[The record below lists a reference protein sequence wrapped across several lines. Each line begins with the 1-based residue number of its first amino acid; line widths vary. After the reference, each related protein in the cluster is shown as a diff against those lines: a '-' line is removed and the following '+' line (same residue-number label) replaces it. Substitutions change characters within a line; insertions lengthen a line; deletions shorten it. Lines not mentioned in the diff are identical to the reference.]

1 VANYQSI
8 TPLQLGQAA
17 ITTSYTTIY
26 TVPTTTPNATRT
38 YLKDFDII
46 NTTSSIVYIYVSLV
60 PSAGT
65 AGTGNALMYNNALPA
80 YTTMQWTGSQILN
93 AGTTIQVKASAV
105 GCTITAS
112 GGEAA

>member
-1 VANYQSI
+1 MASYQSI

-17 ITTSYTTIY
+17 VTTSYATIY
-26 TVPTTTPNATRT
+26 TVPASTRT

-46 NTTSSIVYIYVSLV
+46 NTTGAIVYVYVSLV

-80 YTTMQWTGSQILN
+80 YTTMQWTGSQVLN

-112 GGEAA
+112 GGEAV

>member
-1 VANYQSI
+1 VASYQSI

-17 ITTSYTTIY
+17 ITASYATIY
-26 TVPTTTPNATRT
+26 TVPASTRT

-46 NTTSSIVYIYVSLV
+46 NTTGAIVYIYVSLV

-65 AGTGNALMYNNALPA
+65 AGTANAILYNNALPA

>member
-1 VANYQSI
+1 MASYQAI

-17 ITTSYTTIY
+17 ITTSYATLY
-26 TVPTTTPNATRT
+26 TVPASTRT

-46 NTTSSIVYIYVSLV
+46 NTTGAIVYIYVSLV

-112 GGEAA
+112 GGEAV

>member
-1 VANYQSI
+1 VASYQAI

-17 ITTSYTTIY
+17 ITTSYATLY
-26 TVPTTTPNATRT
+26 TVPASTRT

-46 NTTSSIVYIYVSLV
+46 NTTGAIVYIYVSLV

>member
-1 VANYQSI
+1 VASYQSI

-17 ITTSYTTIY
+17 VTTSYATIY
-26 TVPTTTPNATRT
+26 TVPASTRT

-46 NTTSSIVYIYVSLV
+46 NTTGAIVYVYVSLV

-80 YTTMQWTGSQILN
+80 YTTMQWTGSQVLN

-112 GGEAA
+112 GGEAV